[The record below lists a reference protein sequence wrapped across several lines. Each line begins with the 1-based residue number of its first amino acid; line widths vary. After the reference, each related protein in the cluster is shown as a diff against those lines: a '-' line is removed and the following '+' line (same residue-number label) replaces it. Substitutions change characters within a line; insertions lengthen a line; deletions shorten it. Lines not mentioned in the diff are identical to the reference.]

1 MHLCYMYIFNYQ
13 GKIQNTGLTF
23 NPNYE
28 FSFDAANNTLTIRK
42 SDKPLPKDFW
52 GEDIY
57 SVTALLGN
65 NGAGK
70 STVMSAIMEAT
81 VEGNGDKENIDAILV
96 YENIEGNKEGKLY
109 YYCNRKDI
117 KVIGAEEVAPIFAYG
132 YEAKP
137 ISINTFYY
145 TGHFSPHVNADIR
158 WSGWEGLYNASDT
171 LLLIKDYELKE
182 NKEALSMIYPLR
194 DYLMD
199 HVTLNNKR
207 ICELLSN
214 DDIRNE
220 LKELPNFT
228 GPNYLVLTP
237 NRQYL
242 RRPIL
247 QQAIAEKVSLIQDPK
262 EKCLAGFI
270 FQGILNGISTEINS
284 IRYKETQ
291 NDRLSTYGEN
301 LLDKWMK
308 VVNYTSDVLPQ
319 FETFVNSLENSLEN
333 DSHLFNY
340 KEQLKYLYKIL
351 SNFNQCACVDEQ
363 GQFFYFDFEQ
373 DTNSI
378 KNLFSY
384 STPPFFISF
393 FVNFSYSKSIEN
405 KYPTLL
411 SSGELAILNIFSR
424 LYDAIVVKPKV
435 AANLYSP
442 TLLLLDETE
451 LGLHPEW
458 QRQYISVLLHFLQ
471 LLTKKGKTEKQG
483 QGEANGLSFQIVLA
497 SHSPILLS
505 DIPRA
510 CSNYL
515 CEKNENNYTDI
526 KETFASNIFE
536 LYRNSFFMK
545 NGMIGAFAEEKVQS
559 LLNRIQNKRRKM
571 NDKVIKEIE
580 TEIEMIGDERVR
592 LYLLHEMEKRID
604 QRPLDEQIAY
614 YQKKL
619 QELNGK
625 NA

>member
-28 FSFDAANNTLTIRK
+28 FSFDDANKTLTIRK

-52 GEDIY
+52 GEGIY

-81 VEGNGDKENIDAILV
+81 VDGNGAKGDVEAILV
-96 YENIEGNKEGKLY
+96 YENIEGDKEGKLY
-109 YYCNRKDI
+109 YYCNKKNI
-117 KVIGAEEVAPIFAYG
+117 KVIGARNVAPISAYG
-132 YEAKP
+132 YEATP
-137 ISINTFYY
+137 ISIYTFYY

-158 WSGWEGLYNASDT
+158 WSKWGGLYNASDIS
-171 LLLIKDYELKE
+171 LLVNDYQTYQHDEGFNMEKPLYEYLTPYVAE
-182 NKEALSMIYPLR
+182 NNYRICQL
-194 DYLMD
+194 
-199 HVTLNNKR
+199 LNNKLAR
-207 ICELLSN
+207 V
-214 DDIRNE
+214 D
-220 LKELPNFT
+220 LKDFKFPK
-228 GPNYLVLTP
+228 YLILTP
-237 NRQYL
+237 NMRGANLLKKKGRDIPTKGEVFNGDMASKFKDSTLFPFIYYGLLNCICDEQVVGLTSEELLYHF
-242 RRPIL
+242 IEM
-247 QQAIAEKVSLIQDPK
+247 IKNAEDNSSLID
-262 EKCLAGFI
+262 L
-270 FQGILNGISTEINS
+270 LNELIEFSRGSGYEQNLVALWQLVCHINRTAERNDEIN
-284 IRYKETQ
+284 IFYYTF
-291 NDRLSTYGEN
+291 NDVHDYISGLFPQLLSGT
-301 LLDKWMK
+301 L
-308 VVNYTSDVLPQ
+308 
-319 FETFVNSLENSLEN
+319 SLSR
-333 DSHLFNY
+333 
-340 KEQLKYLYKIL
+340 
-351 SNFNQCACVDEQ
+351 
-363 GQFFYFDFEQ
+363 
-373 DTNSI
+373 
-378 KNLFSY
+378 
-384 STPPFFISF
+384 FID
-393 FVNFSYSKSIEN
+393 FSYSKNIEN
-405 KYPTLL
+405 NYPTLL

-435 AANLYSP
+435 VANLYSP

-458 QRQYISVLLHFLQ
+458 QRQYINVLLQFLQ
-471 LLTKKGKTEKQG
+471 FLSKNEK
-483 QGEANGLSFQIVLA
+483 LSFQIVLA

-515 CEKNENNYTDI
+515 CGKNENNYTDI

-559 LLNRIQNKRRKM
+559 ILNRIHEGTEVQNS
-571 NDKVIKEIE
+571 
-580 TEIEMIGDERVR
+580 EIEMIGDERIR
-592 LYLLHEMEKRID
+592 RYLQYEMEKSID
-604 QRPLDEQIAY
+604 QRSPEEQIAY

>member
-23 NPNYE
+23 NPNYK
-28 FSFDAANNTLTIRK
+28 FSFDAANNTLTIHK

-52 GEDIY
+52 GEGIY

-81 VEGNGDKENIDAILV
+81 VDGNGEKENVDAILV
-96 YENIEGNKEGKLY
+96 YEDDGTLLY
-109 YYCNRKDI
+109 YCRNARKHTLKLENVSVRHI
-117 KVIGAEEVAPIFAYG
+117 
-132 YEAKP
+132 YESRP

-158 WSGWEGLYNASDT
+158 WSKWGGLYNASDT

-182 NKEALSMIYPLR
+182 NQEGLSMLPPLR
-194 DYLMD
+194 DYLMA
-199 HVTLNNKR
+199 HVAQNNKR

-214 DDIRNE
+214 EDIRKE
-220 LKELPNFT
+220 LKELPNFI

-247 QQAIAEKVSLIQDPK
+247 QQAIAKKVSLIQNPR

-319 FETFVNSLENSLEN
+319 FETFVNSLEN

-351 SNFNQCACVDEQ
+351 SNLNKIARFDKQR
-363 GQFFYFDFEQ
+363 QFFYFEFEQ
-373 DTNSI
+373 DTNLI
-378 KNLFSY
+378 KNLFNY
-384 STPPFFISF
+384 STPLSSISF
-393 FVNFSYSKSIEN
+393 FVNFSFRKSIEN
-405 KYPTLL
+405 NYPTLL

-424 LYDAIVVKPKV
+424 LYDAIVVKPK
-435 AANLYSP
+435 AADNLYSP

-471 LLTKKGKTEKQG
+471 LLTEKGKTEKQG
-483 QGEANGLSFQIVLA
+483 EGKANGLSFQIVLA

-505 DIPRA
+505 DIPGA

-515 CEKNENNYTDI
+515 CGKNENNYTDI

-559 LLNRIQNKRRKM
+559 ILNRIHEGTEVQNS
-571 NDKVIKEIE
+571 
-580 TEIEMIGDERVR
+580 EIEMIGDERIR
-592 LYLLHEMEKRID
+592 RYLQYEMEKSID
-604 QRPLDEQIAY
+604 QRSPEEQIAY

>member
-1 MHLCYMYIFNYQ
+1 MYIFNYQ
-13 GKIQNTGLTF
+13 GKIQNTELTF

-28 FSFDAANNTLTIRK
+28 FSFDAAKGTLTIRK

-52 GEDIY
+52 GEGIY

-81 VEGNGDKENIDAILV
+81 VEGYGAKDDVDAILV
-96 YENIEGNKEGKLY
+96 YENIEGDKLY
-109 YYCNRKDI
+109 YYCNKKNI
-117 KVIGAEEVAPIFAYG
+117 KVIGVEGVAFSPASG
-132 YEAKP
+132 YESPP

-145 TGHFSPHVNADIR
+145 TSHFSPHVNADIR
-158 WSGWEGLYNASDT
+158 WSRWEGLYNASDT
-171 LLLIKDYELKE
+171 LLLLRDYELKE
-182 NKEALSMIYPLR
+182 NKEGLSMLPPLR
-194 DYLMD
+194 DYLMA
-199 HVTLNNKR
+199 HVAQNNKR

-214 DDIRNE
+214 EVIRKE
-220 LKELPNFT
+220 LNELPNFT
-228 GPNYLVLTP
+228 GPKYLVLTP

-242 RRPIL
+242 GRPIL
-247 QQAIAEKVSLIQDPK
+247 QRDIAEKVRDIHNVR

-291 NDRLSTYGEN
+291 NDRLSTYGET
-301 LLDKWMK
+301 LLKDWLKK
-308 VVNYTSDVLPQ
+308 IDDTSAILPQ
-319 FETFVNSLENSLEN
+319 FETFVNSLEN
-333 DSHLFNY
+333 DSHLYNY
-340 KEQLKYLYKIL
+340 RVQLQYLYNILSYLNKIL
-351 SNFNQCACVDEQ
+351 SNLNSVAHFNERW
-363 GQFFYFDFEQ
+363 QFFYFDFEQ

-378 KNLFSY
+378 KDLFSY
-384 STPPFFISF
+384 SISPSSISF
-393 FVNFSYSKSIEN
+393 FVNFSYSKNIEN
-405 KYPTLL
+405 NIPTLL
-411 SSGELAILNIFSR
+411 SSGELAILNLFSR
-424 LYDAIVVKPKV
+424 LYDAIVVKPKTF
-435 AANLYSP
+435 ANLFPP

-471 LLTKKGKTEKQG
+471 LLTNKGKTEKQG

-515 CEKNENNYTDI
+515 GANKETAVIE
-526 KETFASNIFE
+526 ETFASNIFE

-545 NGMIGAFAEEKVQS
+545 NGMMGAFAEEKVKD
-559 LLNRIQNKRRKM
+559 LLERITNLENEKEEEKEKQK
-571 NDKVIKEIE
+571 IIEIE
-580 TEIEMIGDERVR
+580 TEIEMIGDERIR
-592 LYLLHEMEKRID
+592 LYLRKEMEKRID
-604 QRPLDEQIAY
+604 QRPRDEQIAY
-614 YQKKL
+614 YEKRL
-619 QELNGK
+619 QELKGK

>member
-1 MHLCYMYIFNYQ
+1 MYIFNYQ
-13 GKIQNTGLTF
+13 GKIQNTELTF

-28 FSFDAANNTLTIRK
+28 FSFDAAKGTLTIRK

-52 GEDIY
+52 GEGIY

-81 VEGNGDKENIDAILV
+81 VEGYGDKEDVDAILV
-96 YENIEGNKEGKLY
+96 YEDGGTLLY
-109 YYCNRKDI
+109 YCRNARKHTLKLENVSVRHI
-117 KVIGAEEVAPIFAYG
+117 
-132 YEAKP
+132 YEPRP

-145 TGHFSPHVNADIR
+145 TSHFSPHVNADIR
-158 WSGWEGLYNASDT
+158 WSRWEGLYNASDT
-171 LLLIKDYELKE
+171 LLLLRDYELKE
-182 NKEALSMIYPLR
+182 NKEGLSMLPPLR
-194 DYLMD
+194 DYLMA
-199 HVTLNNKR
+199 HVAQNNRR

-214 DDIRNE
+214 EDIRKK
-220 LKELPNFT
+220 LQKLPNFI
-228 GPNYLVLTP
+228 GPKYLVLTP

-242 RRPIL
+242 GRPIL
-247 QQAIAEKVSLIQDPK
+247 QRAIDQKVSLIQDPR

-284 IRYKETQ
+284 IHYKESQ

-319 FETFVNSLENSLEN
+319 FKTFVNSLEY

-340 KEQLKYLYKIL
+340 KEQLKYLYNIL
-351 SNFNQCACVDEQ
+351 SDLNKIARVDEQ

-373 DTNSI
+373 DTDLT

-384 STPPFFISF
+384 TTSPSSISF
-393 FVNFSYSKSIEN
+393 FVNFSYSKNIEN
-405 KYPTLL
+405 NNPTLL

-471 LLTKKGKTEKQG
+471 LLTNEGKTEKQG

-515 CEKNENNYTDI
+515 CGKNDNNNTII
-526 KETFASNIFE
+526 KETFASNIFD
-536 LYRNSFFMK
+536 LYRDSFFMK
-545 NGMIGAFAEEKVQS
+545 DGLMGAFAEKKVNS
-559 LLNRIQNKRRKM
+559 LLRRIQNNKNVNK
-571 NDKVIKEIE
+571 NEIK
-580 TEIEMIGDERVR
+580 MIGDKRIR
-592 LYLLHEMEKRID
+592 LYLQHEMEKRID
-604 QRPLDEQIAY
+604 QLSRDEQIAF
-614 YQKKL
+614 YQMKL
-619 QELNGK
+619 QELESKGK
-625 NA
+625 DA

>member
-1 MHLCYMYIFNYQ
+1 MYIFNYQ
-13 GKIQNTGLTF
+13 GKIKNTGLTF

-28 FSFDAANNTLTIRK
+28 FSFEPAKDGSAKSTLTIGRQFF
-42 SDKPLPKDFW
+42 PRAFW
-52 GEDIY
+52 GRYVY

-70 STVMSAIMEAT
+70 STVMSAIMETT
-81 VEGNGDKENIDAILV
+81 VNGYGAKDDVDAILV
-96 YENIEGNKEGKLY
+96 YENDKGVLS
-109 YYCNRKDI
+109 YYCSDYSKCIIKPKDVSI
-117 KVIGAEEVAPIFAYG
+117 KLAP
-132 YEAKP
+132 EPEPRP

-158 WSGWEGLYNASDT
+158 WSRWEGLYNASDT
-171 LLLIKDYELKE
+171 LLLLRDYELKE
-182 NKEALSMIYPLR
+182 NKEGLSMLPPLR
-194 DYLMD
+194 DYLMA
-199 HVTLNNKR
+199 HVAQNNRR

-214 DDIRNE
+214 EDIRKK
-220 LKELPNFT
+220 LQKLPNFI

-242 RRPIL
+242 GRPIL
-247 QQAIAEKVSLIQDPK
+247 QRAIDQKVSLIQDPR

-284 IRYKETQ
+284 IRYKESQ

-351 SNFNQCACVDEQ
+351 SYLYKILSSPNNVAHFNER

-373 DTNSI
+373 DKNFI
-378 KNLFSY
+378 KNLFSD
-384 STPPFFISF
+384 STSPSSISF
-393 FVNFSYSKSIEN
+393 FVNFSYSKNIEN
-405 KYPTLL
+405 NNPTLL

-424 LYDAIVVKPKV
+424 LYDAIVVKPKTF
-435 AANLYSP
+435 ANLYSP

-471 LLTKKGKTEKQG
+471 SLTKKGKTEKQG
-483 QGEANGLSFQIVLA
+483 QGEVSGLSFQIVLA

-515 CEKNENNYTDI
+515 GANEKIE
-526 KETFASNIFE
+526 ETFASNIFD
-536 LYRNSFFMK
+536 LYRDSFFMK
-545 NGMIGAFAEEKVQS
+545 DGLMGAFAEKKVNS
-559 LLNRIQNKRRKM
+559 LLRRIQNNKNVNK
-571 NDKVIKEIE
+571 N
-580 TEIEMIGDERVR
+580 EIEMIGDKRIR
-592 LYLLHEMEKRID
+592 RYLQYEMEKSID
-604 QRPLDEQIAY
+604 QRPPEEQIAY

-619 QELNGK
+619 QELESKGK
-625 NA
+625 DA